1 MTADDIRNWY
11 TIGNDSINTR
21 SNYIKLK
28 YTNEELLKRLEAIE
42 NKMKKLEKYLKITEK
57 IEDIEKDFKE

>member
-42 NKMKKLEKYLKITEK
+42 NKMKKLEKCILKI
-57 IEDIEKDFKE
+57 